1 MSSDR
6 EEFLQDDAFTELPAD
21 VVKGQEEWAGWAGP
35 VCDPATVDRPCWADF
50 LEYPPKPFGR
60 TEVVS

>member
-6 EEFLQDDAFTELPAD
+6 EEFLQDDVFTELPAD

-35 VCDPATVDRPCWADF
+35 VCDPATVD
-50 LEYPPKPFGR
+50 LGG
-60 TEVVS
+60 